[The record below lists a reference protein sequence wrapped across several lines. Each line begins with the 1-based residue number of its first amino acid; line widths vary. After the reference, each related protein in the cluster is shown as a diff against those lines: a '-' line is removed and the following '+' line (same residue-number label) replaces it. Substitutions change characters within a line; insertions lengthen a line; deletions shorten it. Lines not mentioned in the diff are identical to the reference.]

1 MYRIFSWLSLK
12 GVPIVTVYVLMLLR
26 QIQPR
31 MPKLCIY
38 MIIRCHFLCPINL
51 SNSQS
56 SRVVLYD
63 PFNKI
68 SLLLYGFGSNAKHL
82 YKNNEH
88 YLFSNVLWVF
98 VDREHSNTHIPSH
111 PYGTGSSF
119 LLQPSNSRSILLPTT
134 LGSLFRWIE
143 RLIDM
148 LLWVYASNSDIKN
161 AYRRGQM

>member
-38 MIIRCHFLCPINL
+38 MIIRCHFLRPINL
-51 SNSQS
+51 SNSQLG
-56 SRVVLYD
+56 LYYT
-63 PFNKI
+63 I
-68 SLLLYGFGSNAKHL
+68 LSTRSALLLYGFGLNAKHL

-111 PYGTGSSF
+111 PYGTGSSL

-143 RLIDM
+143 QLIDM